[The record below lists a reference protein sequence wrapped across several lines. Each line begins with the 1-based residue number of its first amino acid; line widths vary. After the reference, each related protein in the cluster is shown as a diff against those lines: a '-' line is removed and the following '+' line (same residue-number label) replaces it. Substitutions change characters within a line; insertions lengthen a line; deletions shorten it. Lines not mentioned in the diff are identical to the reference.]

1 MKNIDDKIK
10 AWRKEARRCGKSAT
24 ELYKSLDRE
33 NVKPEI
39 AVLIEAALAAVYFAA
54 ALDAA
59 YFGDLPK
66 VDRAPQGEVSRKL
79 E

>member
-10 AWRKEARRCGKSAT
+10 AWRKEARRCSKSAL

-33 NVKPEI
+33 NVKPDI
-39 AVLIEAALAAVYFAA
+39 AVLIEATMASVYFAA

-59 YFGDLPK
+59 YFGDMPK
-66 VDRAPQGEVSRKL
+66 VDRAAQGEASKER
-79 E
+79 